1 MITMRANKGIFLPIF
16 LLLGSVVFSLA
27 AFKTLQATD
36 VSDVVDKTA
45 QRMTSYPEMSHWQVS
60 VLSKKTE
67 MDKNWKPKKE
77 TVVQKTVLMKDKKR
91 QEKIQSAV
99 EIKKGKSKDVTQ
111 KYINQ
116 AYKDMQKAAKKRKK
130 AKDNDGEENR
140 RGQMDLSLDE
150 MFPFSEKNKEN
161 YDFTLLEE
169 TSLEGIPVYVLEAKA
184 KKRTK
189 DFFDGIFY
197 INKETW
203 DILRAEL
210 HLAKNPSPLKMMEM
224 EMDFQVLPQ
233 GYFAL
238 RKISIRI
245 HVGLIVKNI
254 RQEVVDEYSNYQIL
268 E

>member
-1 MITMRANKGIFLPIF
+1 MRKKRGILLAFF
-16 LLLGSVVFSLA
+16 LLFGSALFAWA

-36 VSDVVDKTA
+36 VAQVVEKMA
-45 QRMTSYPEMSHWQVS
+45 QRLESYPEMSYWQAS

-77 TVVQKTVLMKDKKR
+77 TVVQKTVIMKDKKR
-91 QEKIQSAV
+91 HEKIQSAV
-99 EIKKGKSKDVTQ
+99 EIKKDKSKDVTQ

-116 AYKDMQKAAKKRKK
+116 AYKDMEKAARERKK
-130 AKDNDGEENR
+130 AKDNDGEEDR
-140 RGQMDLSLDE
+140 RRRMDVSLDQ
-150 MFPFSEKNKEN
+150 MFPFSEKNREN
-161 YDFTLLEE
+161 YDFSLLEE
-169 TSLEGIPVYVLEAKA
+169 TSLERIPVYVLETKA

-210 HLAKNPSPLKMMEM
+210 QLAKNPGPLKVMKMD
-224 EMDFQVLPQ
+224 MDFQVLLE

-238 RKISIRI
+238 RKLSVRI
-245 HVGLIVKNI
+245 HVGLVVKNI
-254 RQEVVDEYSNYQIL
+254 RQEVVDEYLDYQIL